1 MTAGHQRPPVLPRPV
16 TGVFVRQIIHTACPG
31 SFAVVWLDALP
42 PAEDVLSDE
51 GVEFVDDLPA
61 VCHRPGEPLPAEFT
75 EAFANGFRQGWRSRG
90 RGVPPYTV
98 RVVLRD
104 AVWHENDSN
113 HWSFEQAGRVAA
125 REVLDCVR
133 EGRSPRPAGRPV
145 RPGSSIPP
153 LPRTLPSSTGS
164 ASA

>member
-1 MTAGHQRPPVLPRPV
+1 VTARDRRPPGLPRPV
-16 TGVFVRQIIHTACPG
+16 TGVFIRQIMQTACPG
-31 SFAVVWLDALP
+31 HFAVVWLDALP
-42 PAEDVLSDE
+42 PTE
-51 GVEFVDDLPA
+51 GLVPDGDVEFVDDLPA
-61 VCHRPGEPLPAEFT
+61 VCREPGEPLPAEFT

-90 RGVPPYTV
+90 QGVPPYTV

-104 AVWHENDSN
+104 AVWRENDSN

-133 EGRSPRPAGRPV
+133 EGRSPRPSGRPV

-153 LPRTLPSSTGS
+153 MPRTLRSSTGS
-164 ASA
+164 SPD